1 VLLPIAIRP
10 LQQRSMSM
18 RNQEE
23 ELSILCTSSPI
34 QEIFLRPDVEEMDLE
49 LPSTTVNEDISHSK
63 QPCNQSDVSDTTG
76 SAEAISEV
84 QRDSTDT
91 GVRLESFDSDYNAVH
106 ANPTEDLLFVDDREE
121 SDSAETRTF
130 PNQNQSEPQRKLSR
144 SSCGRLDRLTSQTSF
159 IAELQKLASG
169 REAPEVTACS
179 GMADRSVVRR
189 KAHRRQSKFKS
200 IGNTRNIGESAPRMS
215 AKDRRLLQMI
225 LVIFVSFLVCYLP
238 ITITKLLQDAID
250 WRGLNIAGYI
260 LIYLTTC
267 INPII
272 YVVMSSE
279 YRNAYKYVLLCKRER
294 LTNKKRRSAGLLK
307 PG

>member
-1 VLLPIAIRP
+1 
-10 LQQRSMSM
+10 M
-18 RNQEE
+18 
-23 ELSILCTSSPI
+23 
-34 QEIFLRPDVEEMDLE
+34 QEIFLRPDEEEMDME
-49 LPSTTVNEDISHSK
+49 LPSTTVNEDISHFK
-63 QPCNQSDVSDTTG
+63 PPCHQSDLDDTTE
-76 SAEAISEV
+76 SAEAIFEV
-84 QRDSTDT
+84 QRDSIDT
-91 GVRLESFDSDYNAVH
+91 GVRLDQSFDSDYNTLH

-121 SDSAETRTF
+121 SNITETKMF
-130 PNQNQSEPQRKLSR
+130 PNRNQSEPQRKSSK

-159 IAELQKLASG
+159 IAELQRLASG
-169 REAPEVTACS
+169 DRREPPEVTACF
-179 GMADRSVVRR
+179 GMTDPSAARR

-200 IGNTRNIGESAPRMS
+200 IGKTRNIGESAPRMS

-238 ITITKLLQDAID
+238 ITITKLLQNAID

-279 YRNAYKYVLLCKRER
+279 YRSAYKYVLLCKREQ
-294 LTNKKRRSAGLLK
+294 LTNRKRRSPGLLK